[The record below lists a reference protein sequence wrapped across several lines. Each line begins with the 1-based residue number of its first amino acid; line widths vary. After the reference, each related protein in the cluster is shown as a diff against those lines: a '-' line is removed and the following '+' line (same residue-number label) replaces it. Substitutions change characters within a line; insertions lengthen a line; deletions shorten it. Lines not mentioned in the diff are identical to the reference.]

1 MYYSFIMLK
10 PDALHRE
17 LVEEIMQYFHR
28 EGIEI
33 ERLGFKKADE
43 TLIDTHYAHV
53 IQKYGDVFRTRMLN
67 YFNGQ
72 YTIPMILRSDKDTLI
87 ADIRRIVGATDPS
100 QADAGTI
107 RGDLGDD
114 SFERCAGEN
123 RSCYNLIHASDS
135 PDAARE
141 ETSVWFGPD
150 VAAEYFA

>member
-10 PDALHRE
+10 PDALRRE

-33 ERLGFKKADE
+33 ERLGFTRADE
-43 TLIDTHYAHV
+43 ALIDTHYAHV
-53 IQKYGDVFRTRMLN
+53 IQKYGDVFRERMMD
-67 YFNGQ
+67 YFKGQ
-72 YTIPMILRSDKDTLI
+72 YTIPMILRSEKETLI

-100 QADAGTI
+100 QAAPGTI

-114 SFERCAGEN
+114 SFERCASEN

-135 PDAARE
+135 PETARD
-141 ETSVWFGPD
+141 ETSVWFGAD
-150 VAAEYFA
+150 VAARYFA